1 MGEVWDLRSRR
12 EGARR
17 FGGEKLPTWILRS
30 LAEAAANKSGINLAI
45 LRRKNWIN
53 ILLPFYPSIS
63 ETSINCSLTCGQGT
77 TAAGLV
83 DRSRQQPGL
92 VQAPITSSTAAG
104 KANNTSSSLVQ
115 APNSRKYKKKIG
127 QKSKFSFLG
136 WTNVESQDFYIFFW
150 YFVGLIRT
158 VAKQVACSVTWNQSV
173 DSALQWQT
181 AQHCRWLLN
190 IVVQSNHCWNAGCL
204 LEMRTL
210 LELYKGT
217 KTSPVTKGWVV
228 MLTYG

>member
-1 MGEVWDLRSRR
+1 MAKELLRPGWWI
-12 EGARR
+12 GA
-17 FGGEKLPTWILRS
+17 G
-30 LAEAAANKSGINLAI
+30 
-45 LRRKNWIN
+45 
-53 ILLPFYPSIS
+53 
-63 ETSINCSLTCGQGT
+63 
-77 TAAGLV
+77 
-83 DRSRQQPGL
+83 
-92 VQAPITSSTAAG
+92 
-104 KANNTSSSLVQ
+104 SSLDW
-115 APNSRKYKKKIG
+115 SRLQSPPPLLLAKRITRHLLSCKHPTAGNIKKFG

-173 DSALQWQT
+173 DSALQWQP

-217 KTSPVTKGWVV
+217 KTSPVIKGWVV
-228 MLTYG
+228 TLTYG